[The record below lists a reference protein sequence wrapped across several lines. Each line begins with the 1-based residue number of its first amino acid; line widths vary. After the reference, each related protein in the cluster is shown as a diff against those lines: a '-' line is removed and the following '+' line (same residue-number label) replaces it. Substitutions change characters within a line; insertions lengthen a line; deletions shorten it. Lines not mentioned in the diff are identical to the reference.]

1 MSLVVWIAA
10 LGFASRQGCV
20 ASMRRY
26 PLVLPMALLFVIG
39 ASTNVFAQSKEA
51 ATNALATRF
60 LKEAPAAWNRIEEQ
74 TMGLSTVVEAR
85 AGHPGKSPTEILHD
99 PKERL
104 EILDVCVKGDN
115 TKRQIET
122 PKDGKRHL
130 SVSNAN
136 YSFTLRKNG
145 SADSAWVVTSVT
157 GQNQRPSSQSR
168 WNPRSDLLF
177 ARTNVCY
184 CRLVDLVSSPAF
196 SVQRITEESNLVRV
210 EFKSEFDRD
219 KQNRIVGGW
228 IKLNPRD
235 NWSVVQYNLEF
246 LLHSKEKGRI
256 SGSLEYADIKQGLPF
271 PKVLVVDQRFPSTGE
286 MRFVYTF
293 RDTKESTLAP
303 ADFRLA
309 SFGFPEPDNAGGR
322 QSSVRLLLYLNG
334 AAVLLVVGA
343 LWLRRWKRKM
353 IMS

>member
-20 ASMRRY
+20 TSMRRY

-228 IKLNPRD
+228 IKLNPRQLERGSIQSRV
-235 NWSVVQYNLEF
+235 SVAFQGKGANLRF
-246 LLHSKEKGRI
+246 SGIRRYQAGLAVPQSPRRRPAISLDGR
-256 SGSLEYADIKQGLPF
+256 
-271 PKVLVVDQRFPSTGE
+271 
-286 MRFVYTF
+286 
-293 RDTKESTLAP
+293 
-303 ADFRLA
+303 
-309 SFGFPEPDNAGGR
+309 NAVCVHIPR
-322 QSSVRLLLYLNG
+322 H
-334 AAVLLVVGA
+334 
-343 LWLRRWKRKM
+343 
-353 IMS
+353 